1 MSGVS
6 ISTVSISKARRQ
18 APAATPEADAPV
30 FLTPA
35 VFHVL
40 LALADGPSHGYGIM
54 QEVDEFTAGSTRL
67 GPGTL
72 YRSIQRMVVDGLI
85 EELDIAAHDEHDDD
99 RRRYYRLTPKGL
111 ATARGEAQRLAALV
125 DAAQQR
131 KLLSKRSAKGPARA

>member
-1 MSGVS
+1 VT
-6 ISTVSISKARRQ
+6 ISRGRRA
-18 APAATPEADAPV
+18 APAAAPEPDAPV

-85 EELDIAAHDEHDDD
+85 EELEIALHDENDDD
-99 RRRYYRLTPKGL
+99 PRRYYRLTAKGL
-111 ATARGEAQRLAALV
+111 ATAKSEAQRISNLV
-125 DAAQQR
+125 DAAHQR
-131 KLLSKRSAKGPARA
+131 KLLTRRSARGPARG

>member
-1 MSGVS
+1 MS
-6 ISTVSISKARRQ
+6 ISTPRPAAA
-18 APAATPEADAPV
+18 APAADEAAV

-54 QEVDEFTAGSTRL
+54 QEVEEFTGGSTRL

-72 YRSIQRMVVDGLI
+72 YRSIQRMLVDGLI
-85 EELDIAAHDEHDDD
+85 EELAIAAHDESDDD
-99 RRRYYRLTPKGL
+99 RRRYYRLTPKGSST
-111 ATARGEAQRLAALV
+111 ATAEARRLANLV

-131 KLLSKRSAKGPARA
+131 QLLGNAAASGAARRSRKAKARRA